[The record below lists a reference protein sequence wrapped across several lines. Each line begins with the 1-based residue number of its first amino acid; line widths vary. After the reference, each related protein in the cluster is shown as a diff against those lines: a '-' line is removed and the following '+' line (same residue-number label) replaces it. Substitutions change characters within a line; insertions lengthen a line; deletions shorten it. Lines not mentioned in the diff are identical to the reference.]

1 MSLLSWIQSKF
12 QWKQPP
18 QSQLSDPKVQ
28 LLEPQHIRIL
38 KELDWLG
45 KITAN
50 RFNKLSKENSADKRI
65 NDLYHMW
72 FVSAEKR
79 QNYFLYWIN
88 DKGLNVIQ

>member
-12 QWKQPP
+12 QPK
-18 QSQLSDPKVQ
+18 QSQLSNPKVQ

-65 NDLYHMW
+65 NELYHMGYLN
-72 FVSAEKR
+72 AEKHER
-79 QNYFLYWIN
+79 YFLYWIN
-88 DKGLNVIQ
+88 DKGLNAIQ